1 MAAPTISASEIE
13 TRALRRADMVGSEF
27 VAAAELT
34 QYCEKA
40 WQEFYGII
48 TTKEPD
54 LVIKTQAVS
63 LAAGDTS
70 KDLAADFKALR
81 AIRHNNSYSLRRAE
95 FGDIERLDYNSRRGK
110 PTHYWLSGIHTAAQN
125 WRPLPT
131 PDAAYSLTVY
141 YIPSISLAD
150 VAAGGLNIL
159 AGWDEY
165 VVLTAAIK
173 MKDKEESDVSVLMA
187 ERKMLLEHLLAQVS
201 TPDVGEP
208 PRMNTFSNPFVDPF
222 DVEDRYGP

>member
-1 MAAPTISASEIE
+1 
-13 TRALRRADMVGSEF
+13 MVNSDF
-27 VAAAELT
+27 VSAAELT

-40 WQEFYGII
+40 FQEFYGII

-54 LVIKTQAVS
+54 LVIKTQSVS

-70 KDLAADFKALR
+70 KDFAADFKALR
-81 AIRHNNSYSLRRAE
+81 GIRHNTSFSLRRAE
-95 FGDIERLDYNSRRGK
+95 FNEIEKLDYNSRTGK
-110 PTHYWLSGIHTAAQN
+110 PTHYWMNGIHTAAHK

-131 PDAAYSLTVY
+131 PDTAYSLTVY

-150 VAAGGLNIL
+150 VAGGGLNMV

-173 MKDKEESDVSVLMA
+173 MKDKEESDVSVLLA
-187 ERKMLLEHLLAQVS
+187 ERKMLLDNLIAQISV
-201 TPDVGEP
+201 PDVGEP
-208 PRMNTFSNPFVDPF
+208 PRMNVYSNPFTDPF
-222 DVEDRYGP
+222 DIEERYGY